1 MKFEIIGKNVSITE
15 AMRQKIEKKLSFL
28 DKYLLI
34 DPETRAR
41 VVVRTYPL
49 TQKIEVTIPTKVG
62 ILRTEVEHED
72 LYAAIDLAIDK
83 LEDQVRRQKTRL
95 SRRHRE
101 KLALSF
107 VEQDN
112 VKLDQGD
119 IAVRT
124 KTVKA
129 QRMDLEEAILRM
141 EMLGH
146 SFFIYT
152 DEETDSIAVVYKPTK
167 VGILRTEVEHEDL
180 YAAIDLAIDK
190 LEDQVRRQ
198 KTRLSR
204 RHREKLALSFIEQDN
219 VKLDQGDIAVR
230 TKTVKAQRMDL
241 EEAILRMEM
250 LGHSFFIYTDE
261 ETDSIAVVYKRN
273 SGGYG
278 LLETEDE
285 E

>member
-1 MKFEIIGKNVSITE
+1 MKFEIVGKNVSITE
-15 AMRQKIEKKLSFL
+15 AMRQKIERKLSFL

-112 VKLDQGD
+112 VKLD
-119 IAVRT
+119 
-124 KTVKA
+124 KA
-129 QRMDLEEAILRM
+129 QRMDLEEAIM
-141 EMLGH
+141 
-146 SFFIYT
+146 
-152 DEETDSIAVVYKPTK
+152 
-167 VGILRTEVEHEDL
+167 
-180 YAAIDLAIDK
+180 
-190 LEDQVRRQ
+190 
-198 KTRLSR
+198 
-204 RHREKLALSFIEQDN
+204 
-219 VKLDQGDIAVR
+219 
-230 TKTVKAQRMDL
+230 
-241 EEAILRMEM
+241 RMEM